1 MSDYQRTT
9 RVCTLEELPAPLA
22 QTLWQRAQDQ
32 GVKDLVKEALIV
44 CETTSTKIKRSGL
57 LQRLLGGDPDKAHIT
72 GIVITPSHIIWGQ
85 YGEKRGTTVLS
96 ARLSEVQI
104 TPFASNLV
112 PDSGLEVSGFI
123 SGFNE
128 KATAFIGVGEGA
140 AANQLHQVLA
150 QVAKVQN

>member
-9 RVCTLEELPAPLA
+9 RICTLDDLPVPLA
-22 QTLWQRAQDQ
+22 QALWQRALDQ
-32 GVKDLVKEALIV
+32 GIKDLAQEALIV

-57 LQRLLGGDPDKAHIT
+57 IHRLLGGDPDKMHLT
-72 GIVITPSHIIWGQ
+72 GFVITPSYIIWGHH
-85 YGEKRGTTVLS
+85 GEKRGTTVLS

-104 TPFASNLV
+104 TPFASNFV
-112 PDSGLEVSGFI
+112 PDSGIEVSGLI

-128 KATAFIGVGEGA
+128 RATAFIGVGEGA

-150 QVAKVQN
+150 QLTEV